1 MNDKGLR
8 KSGLA
13 TVAALA
19 ALTALVLAGCAP
31 FGTSRSERVQ
41 RFEADLNYSRA
52 FAYENFLES
61 ATVDYATIRDELP
74 SETWDLWFP
83 LDYPEGGTYSIS
95 IDTVF
100 ADPITATIDGPDAF
114 GGPKQLK
121 LQLVRAGV
129 IWYLEGLTLDGTAIV
144 D

>member
-1 MNDKGLR
+1 MSDKRLKR
-8 KSGLA
+8 TGLA
-13 TVAALA
+13 IVAVTL
-19 ALTALVLAGCAP
+19 LLLAGCAP

-83 LDYPEGGTYSIS
+83 LDYPEGGTYTIS
-95 IDTVF
+95 IDSIF
-100 ADPITATIDGPDAF
+100 ANPITATIDGPDAF
-114 GGPKQLK
+114 AGPKQLR
-121 LQLVRAGV
+121 LHLVRSGV
-129 IWYLEGLTLDGTAIV
+129 IWYLEGLTLDGTTIV